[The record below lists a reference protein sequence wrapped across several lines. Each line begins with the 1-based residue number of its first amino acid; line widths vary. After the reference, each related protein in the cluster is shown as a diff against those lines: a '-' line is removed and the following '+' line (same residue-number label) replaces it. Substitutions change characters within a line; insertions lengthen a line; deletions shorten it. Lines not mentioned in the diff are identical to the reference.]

1 MKKLKFKKI
10 WMIILIS
17 ISILLSYPTL
27 SIIRITSNGY
37 PIVSSIKIF
46 IKDVKDIVLSQTY
59 SETFE
64 KAVNDKNFIKDNSEI
79 YLKSD
84 YYDRKSL
91 ISDINSLTKIGYT
104 SNEINLINKR
114 FDEEDIKK
122 LFEKELIKDI
132 SKYLEYDF
140 FKSKNLDRYLNYYSK
155 TNDYKQTIIDTNI
168 GLDKD
173 FYENPNIIEKFS
185 TTVLVNKYNQLSE
198 TFVPDNIIK
207 IKDSC
212 SIGEQYLSL
221 DAQIAFEKMCDD
233 ALENDKVILANSAY
247 RSYEEQKK
255 TYDTYLNL
263 YGKNY
268 VSNYVATPGYSEHQT
283 GLAVDVASKNNKIFK
298 NSDEYKWIVENSYK
312 YGFILR
318 YTKSNQKITGYK
330 EENWHFRYVGEK
342 IAKYIYENNI
352 TYEEYYVIFIDK

>member
-104 SNEINLINKR
+104 SNEINLIN
-114 FDEEDIKK
+114 
-122 LFEKELIKDI
+122 
-132 SKYLEYDF
+132 
-140 FKSKNLDRYLNYYSK
+140 
-155 TNDYKQTIIDTNI
+155 
-168 GLDKD
+168 
-173 FYENPNIIEKFS
+173 
-185 TTVLVNKYNQLSE
+185 
-198 TFVPDNIIK
+198 
-207 IKDSC
+207 
-212 SIGEQYLSL
+212 
-221 DAQIAFEKMCDD
+221 
-233 ALENDKVILANSAY
+233 
-247 RSYEEQKK
+247 
-255 TYDTYLNL
+255 
-263 YGKNY
+263 
-268 VSNYVATPGYSEHQT
+268 
-283 GLAVDVASKNNKIFK
+283 
-298 NSDEYKWIVENSYK
+298 
-312 YGFILR
+312 
-318 YTKSNQKITGYK
+318 
-330 EENWHFRYVGEK
+330 
-342 IAKYIYENNI
+342 
-352 TYEEYYVIFIDK
+352 